1 MAARLEIQFGGLKGA
16 TAELEAKDLF
26 MSLRIPTDS
35 KSTLR
40 ATPRLLGL
48 LLITLIYGANLSGQT
63 VQPGAVAR
71 LVSTSAETARP
82 RRVAAEKPAIGGPA
96 SLLLEQANSI
106 ERRAFEQ
113 TNAVR
118 LQHGLR
124 PFVWDGQ
131 LVQLARTHSENMARL
146 GFFSHSTPVGL
157 RLKDRVRSAG
167 ISYQVIAENI
177 AYNMGYDDPGA
188 FAVERW
194 MISPGHRAN
203 ILHAGFT
210 SMAVGTF
217 VAADGSVFLTQTF
230 ITR

>member
-1 MAARLEIQFGGLKGA
+1 
-16 TAELEAKDLF
+16 
-26 MSLRIPTDS
+26 MSVRIPPYLAFLS
-35 KSTLR
+35 G
-40 ATPRLLGL
+40 LGARSSFFAVL
-48 LLITLIYGANLSGQT
+48 VVTFLCGANSSAQT
-63 VQPGAVAR
+63 VQPRPVAR
-71 LVSTSAETARP
+71 LVSTSADTSGA
-82 RRVAAEKPAIGGPA
+82 RRVTLEPGTATANSA
-96 SLLLEQANSI
+96 SLPLDEANSI

-118 LQHGLR
+118 QQHGLQ
-124 PFVWDGQ
+124 PFVWDSQ
-131 LVQLARTHSENMARL
+131 MWQLARTHSENMARL
-146 GFFSHSTPVGL
+146 GFFSHSTPEGL

-167 ISYQVIAENI
+167 IRYQVIAENI

-203 ILHAGFT
+203 ILYAGFT

>member
-1 MAARLEIQFGGLKGA
+1 
-16 TAELEAKDLF
+16 LF
-26 MSLRIPTDS
+26 
-35 KSTLR
+35 
-40 ATPRLLGL
+40 AL
-48 LLITLIYGANLSGQT
+48 LLVTLIYGANLSAQT
-63 VQPGAVAR
+63 IQPGPVAR
-71 LVSTSAETARP
+71 LVSTSTDTARP
-82 RRVAAEKPAIGGPA
+82 RTVAAEMGPA
-96 SLLLEQANSI
+96 MSGRASLSLEQANSI

-118 LQHGLR
+118 AQHGLQ
-124 PFVWDGQ
+124 PFVWDAQ
-131 LVQLARTHSENMARL
+131 LCQLARAHSENMARL
-146 GFFSHSTPVGL
+146 GFFSHSTPEGQ

-167 ISYQVIAENI
+167 IRYQVIAENI

-203 ILHAGFT
+203 ILYAGFT